1 MCVAMINIFVSPAC
15 GNSSV
20 RVASNEQR
28 TGIAVARIL
37 MPLRE
42 SEAIVLQSYPLGEAD
57 RLVSFLS
64 RSIGRV
70 RGVASGAR
78 RTKSRFGSTLE
89 RLSHVHI
96 WFFEKETR
104 ELVRISQCEL
114 IESFLDA
121 FKDYA
126 SGVGLGIIS
135 EVTEAVLPDREA
147 SDANFRLLLLTAQA
161 VKRTGKWEVPLA
173 YFALWTVKLGGWLP
187 PLGGC
192 SRCGTVLTANE
203 PAYFSRSSFAL
214 FCAKCRKPGL
224 RVIPA
229 TVLVAARKMLAQR
242 LDKFTPGEISDSAAR
257 ELTDIALDVIERQ
270 IDRKLKSRE
279 LLEPTA

>member
-1 MCVAMINIFVSPAC
+1 MRAVIAASALRRV
-15 GNSSV
+15 NSAPS
-20 RVASNEQR
+20 
-28 TGIAVARIL
+28 IAVTRIL

-57 RLVSFLS
+57 RLVSFLT
-64 RSIGRV
+64 RSIGRI

-78 RTKSRFGSTLE
+78 RTKTRFGSTLE
-89 RLSHVHI
+89 RLSHVRV

-104 ELVRISQCEL
+104 SLVRISQCEL

-121 FKDYA
+121 FKDYE
-126 SGVGLGIIS
+126 SGVGLAIIS
-135 EVTEAVLPDREA
+135 EVTETVLPDREA

-187 PLGGC
+187 PLDVC
-192 SRCGTVLTANE
+192 SRCGTVLTSNE
-203 PAYFSRSSFAL
+203 PAYFSRSSSAL

-229 TVLVAARKMLAQR
+229 TALVAARKMLAQR
-242 LDKFTPGEISDSAAR
+242 LDKFTHGEISDFAAR

>member
-1 MCVAMINIFVSPAC
+1 MINIFVSPAC

-78 RTKSRFGSTLE
+78 RTKSRFGSALE
-89 RLSHVHI
+89 RLSHVRI

-187 PLGGC
+187 PLGSC

-203 PAYFSRSSFAL
+203 PAYFSRSSSAL

-229 TVLVAARKMLAQR
+229 TVLAAARKMLAQR

-257 ELTDIALDVIERQ
+257 ELSDIALDVIERQ